1 MSPAPP
7 RTSNRRAARREEIR
21 RRLLAV
27 IEPALESGETYNDLS
42 IGRLVDNAGISRS
55 TFYTYFED
63 KGDLLTALT
72 EHVIT
77 DMIEAGR
84 QWWALPPDAGKAQ
97 LHEALR
103 GVATSYRRHGPLW
116 SAIVQT
122 AAYDPAVRAQ
132 YESTIQL
139 AINEIAAHIRTGQAN
154 GSVDPDLDPDSTAIW
169 ITWMGERGLHQAVR
183 IADPDATE
191 ELTAALTQVVWK
203 ILYQNTRRP
212 NHTL

>member
-7 RTSNRRAARREEIR
+7 RTSNRRAVRREDIR
-21 RRLLAV
+21 QRLLAV

-42 IGRLVDNAGISRS
+42 IGRLVDDAGISRS

-84 QWWALPPDAGKAQ
+84 QWWALPPDAAKAD
-97 LHEALR
+97 LHQALQA
-103 GVATSYRRHGPLW
+103 VATSYRRHGPLW

-132 YESTIQL
+132 YEDTIQH
-139 AINEIAAHIRTGQAN
+139 AIGEIAAHIRSGQTT
-154 GSVDPDLDPDSTAIW
+154 GSVHPELDPDRTAIW

-183 IADPDATE
+183 IADPDTTE
-191 ELTAALTQVVWK
+191 ALTAALTEVVWK
-203 ILYQNTRRP
+203 VLYQNTR
-212 NHTL
+212 